1 MEPSFAPRPS
11 YSIGLRMADLVHVAA
26 RLRALQ
32 RGQAV
37 PIVAQRQLVIQ
48 PHARILT
55 LLAMAGEDTSVH
67 AAALG
72 RFGYS
77 PEIRVVADPRR
88 RDDQYSLLRWLLPLF
103 ETYYAECRA
112 AGTFPQIWVSSS
124 GALGHLDTL
133 ADRLRFT
140 DEDDIKRLGTLWTYA
155 GERSPVAG
163 QQALVAATKALCA
176 HFATG
181 QQEGEDEHLG
191 SLLTWIEPPAG
202 RDIFAAV
209 ATAEAQ
215 PMAEKT
221 DPRFDRTAL
230 QPAIQDYN
238 RARSAGESD
247 AVLSFYHA
255 RIQQLLEG
263 VIRPIY
269 AATQRAMSLLTAA
282 RWQPNPAL
290 DALAD
295 HEAQEFERFMVA
307 RDQGYLLPYHDRPK
321 ASAMKIVARERAE
334 SNLEAIMLR
343 HDRAAREKGVVSG
356 CVLRAQVVDIRQ
368 QKVRARLFEYDFVL
382 SSHQDSL
389 HLRAGDELWTLDDPK
404 MSLRV
409 DGVERRGPFTWVT
422 GRVLLGKNAAKR
434 MALGTTLD
442 FGPEAPNWQEIGN
455 ELAQMSV
462 RLTNAPWTHSDTTPP
477 SAPVGR
483 PMPAD
488 LLAAVERLA

>member
-1 MEPSFAPRPS
+1 
-11 YSIGLRMADLVHVAA
+11 MADLVHVAA

-77 PEIRVVADPRR
+77 PEINVVADPRR
-88 RDDQYSLLRWLLPLF
+88 RDDQYGLLRWLLPLF
-103 ETYYAECRA
+103 EAYYAECRA

-140 DEDDIKRLGTLWTYA
+140 DEGDIKRLGTLWTYA

-163 QQALVAATKALCA
+163 QQALIAATKALCA
-176 HFATG
+176 HFASG

-238 RARSAGESD
+238 RARSAGESQ

-263 VIRPIY
+263 VPLR
-269 AATQRAMSLLTAA
+269 
-282 RWQPNPAL
+282 
-290 DALAD
+290 
-295 HEAQEFERFMVA
+295 FE
-307 RDQGYLLPYHDRPK
+307 G
-321 ASAMKIVARERAE
+321 RERPRRLHCPAP
-334 SNLEAIMLR
+334 SQL
-343 HDRAAREKGVVSG
+343 
-356 CVLRAQVVDIRQ
+356 CPAQPRPVWPHGRD
-368 QKVRARLFEYDFVL
+368 LF
-382 SSHQDSL
+382 SS
-389 HLRAGDELWTLDDPK
+389 R
-404 MSLRV
+404 
-409 DGVERRGPFTWVT
+409 
-422 GRVLLGKNAAKR
+422 
-434 MALGTTLD
+434 
-442 FGPEAPNWQEIGN
+442 
-455 ELAQMSV
+455 
-462 RLTNAPWTHSDTTPP
+462 
-477 SAPVGR
+477 
-483 PMPAD
+483 
-488 LLAAVERLA
+488 